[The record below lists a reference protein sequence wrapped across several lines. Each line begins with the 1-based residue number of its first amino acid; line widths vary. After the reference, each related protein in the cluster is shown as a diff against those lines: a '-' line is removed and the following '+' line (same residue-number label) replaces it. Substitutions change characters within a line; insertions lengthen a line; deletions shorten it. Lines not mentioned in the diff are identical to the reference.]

1 MGLENGEWGLGGSGV
16 ETREKSVRSQKPE
29 AGIGD
34 WGMGGQ
40 LLLPCPGILD
50 SSSPSGCSYLII
62 STGTFT

>member
-34 WGMGGQ
+34 WGMGNGGS
-40 LLLPCPGILD
+40 CYCHALD
-50 SSSPSGCSYLII
+50 LW
-62 STGTFT
+62 TVV